1 MWLRSPSPE
10 ATQAAGRLLGE
21 VLRDERDAGVVAL
34 VGELGAGKTVF
45 AKGFAAGLG
54 IDPRALASP
63 TFVLVHEHAAPDGRR
78 LAHVDCYRLRSAAEL
93 EAAGFLD
100 LLAPGVVAVV
110 EWGDRFPD
118 ALPADHLR
126 IELARVSGR
135 DSQRRLS
142 AVASGPSAAAWLER
156 WQLALRRRAA
166 ESDAQS
172 NASLELTP
180 DGTA

>member
-21 VLRDERDAGVVAL
+21 VLRSARDAGVVAL

-45 AKGFAAGLG
+45 AKGLAAGLG

-63 TFVLVHEHAAPDGRR
+63 TFTLVHEHCAPDGRR

-100 LLAPGVVAVV
+100 LLAPGVVALV

-126 IELARVSGR
+126 IQLARVPGR

-142 AVASGPSAAAWLER
+142 AVVSGPAAEAWLER
-156 WQLALRRRAA
+156 WHDALRRHAA
-166 ESDAQS
+166 ESHAQS
-172 NASLELTP
+172 NARLELVP
-180 DGTA
+180 DGQA

>member
-1 MWLRSPSPE
+1 MWLVSPSPE

-21 VLRDERDAGVVAL
+21 VLREQPDAGVVAL
-34 VGELGAGKTVF
+34 VGELGAGKTAF
-45 AKGFAAGLG
+45 AKGLAAGLG
-54 IDPRALASP
+54 IDPRAIASP
-63 TFVLVHEHAAPDGRR
+63 TFTLVHEHATPDGRR

-100 LLAPGVVAVV
+100 LLAPGVVTVV

-126 IELARVSGR
+126 IELARVAGR

-156 WQLALRRRAA
+156 WHLALRRRAA

-172 NASLELTP
+172 NASSERVP